1 MNRQQKEQAVA
12 ELREHLEDVAVI
24 VVTDYC
30 GLDVASVV
38 DLRRKLRAASV
49 DYKVVKNTL
58 AKLAIEGTDKEF
70 LSEHLQGPVALAWSS
85 NDPVAPAKVLSEFMK
100 SHDKLEIKAGYLTG
114 KQLDL
119 AGIKALAE
127 LPSMDELRAKFLSV
141 LNGPAQKLVT
151 ITTQV
156 PKNFLLVIKQKS
168 ELGA

>member
-12 ELREHLEDVAVI
+12 DLRESLDDVAVI
-24 VVTDYC
+24 LVTDYC

-38 DLRRKLRAASV
+38 DLRRRLRAASV

-70 LSEHLQGPVALAWSS
+70 LSEYLQGPVALAWSS
-85 NDPVAPAKVLSEFMK
+85 EDPVAPAKVLAEFMK
-100 SHDKLEIKAGYLTG
+100 DHEALEIKAGYLTG
-114 KQLDL
+114 KELDL
-119 AGIKALAE
+119 AGVKALAE

-141 LNGPAQKLVT
+141 LNGPAQKFVT
-151 ITTQV
+151 VTSQV

-168 ELGA
+168 EAGA